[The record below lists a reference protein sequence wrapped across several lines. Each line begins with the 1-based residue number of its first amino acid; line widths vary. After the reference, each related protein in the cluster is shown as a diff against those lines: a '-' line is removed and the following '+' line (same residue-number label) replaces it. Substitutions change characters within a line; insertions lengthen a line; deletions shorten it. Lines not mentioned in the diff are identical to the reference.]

1 MKWESDQLSTYPNE
15 FQKLNDN
22 EWAWRKNIEEHT
34 ETHEGIDE
42 EGKPITYETKYY
54 TCKMAIIT
62 NEEYASI
69 VSTQQLPIDNTHIKE
84 ALADIYI
91 ELLSRQ

>member
-1 MKWESDQLSTYPNE
+1 MKWKNDQLSIYPNE

-34 ETHEGIDE
+34 EIYQGIDE
-42 EGKPITYETKYY
+42 KGQPVTYETTYY

-69 VSTQQLPIDNTHIKE
+69 VSTQQLPTDNIHIKE

-91 ELLSRQ
+91 ELLSKQ

>member
-1 MKWESDQLSTYPNE
+1 MKWSNETLNRYPNTFE
-15 FQKLNDN
+15 QSTENTYI
-22 EWAWRKNIEEHT
+22 WRKDIVEHV

-42 EGKPITYETKYY
+42 EGKPVTYETTYY

-69 VSTQQLPIDNTHIKE
+69 ISTQQLPTDNIHIKE

-91 ELLSRQ
+91 ELLSKQ

>member
-1 MKWESDQLSTYPNE
+1 MKWESDQLSTRPNE

-34 ETHEGIDE
+34 ETHEGTDE
-42 EGKPITYETKYY
+42 KGQPVTYETTYY
-54 TCKMAIIT
+54 TCKVAIIT

-69 VSTQQLPIDNTHIKE
+69 ISTQQLPTDNTHIKE